1 MVTQKLPLTVDRG
14 PYRAI
19 LHKARKHH
27 RDALTQEYIYP
38 DEQYYSI
45 TMFNCGLRSG
55 KINAPKV
62 RPENL
67 VSYFIKRETR
77 II

>member
-1 MVTQKLPLTVDRG
+1 MVTQRLPGKVDRG

-27 RDALTQEYIYP
+27 RDSITQEYIYP
-38 DEQYYSI
+38 GEQYYSI
-45 TMFNCGLRSG
+45 VMYNCGLRSG
-55 KINAPKV
+55 KIFAPKV

-67 VSYFIKRETR
+67 ELYFEKRGV
-77 II
+77 